1 MTIGGLG
8 MQTPHDDE
16 DVPKQKDHHHSE
28 GQDYA
33 GGYGG
38 CIASSPT
45 EPLHER
51 LARHRGHQDVE
62 QVQQTFFAGCAS
74 ESHAGEHGTPATP
87 DSCRLVPGLLYAPS

>member
-1 MTIGGLG
+1 

-16 DVPKQKDHHHSE
+16 DAPKQKDHHHSE
-28 GQDYA
+28 GQDYG

-38 CIASSPT
+38 QHRHLAAA
-45 EPLHER
+45 EPSHER